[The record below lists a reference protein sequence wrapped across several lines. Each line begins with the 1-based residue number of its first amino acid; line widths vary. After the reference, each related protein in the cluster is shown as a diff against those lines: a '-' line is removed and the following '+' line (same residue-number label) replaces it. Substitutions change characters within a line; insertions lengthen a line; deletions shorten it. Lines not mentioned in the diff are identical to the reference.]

1 MKVVK
6 GSILTIEDDMGS
18 CALVD
23 SKNGN
28 LVAICDSQTAKMLF
42 DKANIIGS
50 YDFICEYVSYVERK
64 YYEN

>member
-6 GSILTIEDDMGS
+6 GSILTIEDDRGS

-28 LVAICDSQTAKMLF
+28 LVVLCDSQTAKMLF
-42 DKANIIGS
+42 DKANSIGS
-50 YDFICEYVSYVERK
+50 YEFIREMVAAYS
-64 YYEN
+64 